1 MTTKTIDSELTE
13 NSNADIAIGQ
23 KGKFKI
29 KDPGSAITHFIG
41 MLMAFFA
48 GMPLIIKSLS
58 APDTIH
64 TISLTIFIVSMILLY
79 AASTSYHTF
88 DISPRINK
96 ILKKLDHCMIS
107 VMIAGS
113 YTPVCLVVLHGAVG
127 YGLLALVWGIAVLGI
142 IFKLCWVTCPRWVS
156 SALYIIMGWA
166 CVLSFTQIINA
177 LPTAAFVWLLAG
189 GIIYTVGG
197 VIYALKLPIFNSRHK
212 NFGSHE
218 IFHLFVM
225 AGSVCHFIMM
235 FNYVAVLPIK

>member
-1 MTTKTIDSELTE
+1 M
-13 NSNADIAIGQ
+13 N
-23 KGKFKI
+23 KFKI

-113 YTPVCLVVLHGAVG
+113 YTPVCLIVLHGAVG
-127 YGLLALVWGIAVLGI
+127 YGLLALVWGIAILGI

-156 SALYIIMGWA
+156 SVLYIIMGWA

-225 AGSVCHFIMM
+225 GGSVCHFIMM

>member
-1 MTTKTIDSELTE
+1 M
-13 NSNADIAIGQ
+13 N
-23 KGKFKI
+23 KFKI

-88 DISPRINK
+88 DISPKINK

-127 YGLLALVWGIAVLGI
+127 YGLLALVWGIAILGI

-156 SALYIIMGWA
+156 SVLYIIMGWA

-225 AGSVCHFIMM
+225 GGSICHFIMM
-235 FNYVAVLPIK
+235 FNYVAVLPIC